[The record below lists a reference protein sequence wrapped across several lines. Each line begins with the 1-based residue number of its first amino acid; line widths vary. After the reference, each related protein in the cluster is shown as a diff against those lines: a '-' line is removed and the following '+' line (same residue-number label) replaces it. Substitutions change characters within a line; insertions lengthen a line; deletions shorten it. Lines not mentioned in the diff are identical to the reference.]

1 MKEPNDRS
9 DMPGFDPEAYNAAYN
24 LFKAALMVRRAL
36 PSLVRQIADSC
47 DMLGMKPMDGMPRAR
62 TNANGV
68 EDFMVNHVQLM
79 DDLIA
84 RREEYRRVQ
93 ADAEAVV
100 EAMEDEFDD
109 NGAFLRYHFMQG
121 MTQGDAAQRC
131 GYVRDYGKE
140 KSEIAIVHASRH
152 MRRLGLVSRYS

>member
-1 MKEPNDRS
+1 MAE
-9 DMPGFDPEAYNAAYN
+9 FDPEAYNAASN
-24 LFKAALMVRRAL
+24 LFRAALMVRKAL
-36 PSLVRQIADSC
+36 PSLIAQIADSM
-47 DMLGMKPMDGMPRAR
+47 DMLGAKPADGMPRAK
-62 TNANGV
+62 TNVNGV
-68 EDFMVNHVQLM
+68 EQFMVNHVQLM
-79 DDLIA
+79 DDLVA
-84 RREEYRRVQ
+84 RRDEYRRVQ

-121 MTQGDAAQRC
+121 MTQADAAQRC

-152 MRRLGLVSRYS
+152 MRSLGLVSRYS